1 MSTLSVASVELCP
14 FLESFLRP
22 VRSRSERAGWRLWI
36 KDSEGR
42 VGEGEAVCWPGFG
55 AGQAATAASLERGVE
70 ALVGFSLEVTRESDD
85 LQTLADWFAAQD
97 LAPEARH
104 ALETALLDLLAQL
117 RGVPLACLF
126 GPLPRSQVW
135 SQALVQDAKE
145 ARADRRRGFR
155 HFKLKVGAASVADDL
170 ARVAA
175 VREALGP
182 LSKGAQLR
190 LDANGRWTREQAA
203 EVAEAA
209 AELELSWLEQPLAP
223 DDLAGL
229 AELRARGVRVAI
241 DEGLRSLA
249 DLEAH
254 LAAEAVDAVV
264 LKPAF
269 LGGPLVTLELARRA
283 AEAELEVMVTHALD
297 GEVGRLA
304 AFHVA
309 LAAPGLTLAGLSP
322 TLSGD
327 RGSSGPVWAVGD
339 GPWLPEPP
347 AGPNSPGL
355 VASSNDAAA
364 GLGRS
369 AGQRR
374 VRCEVSGGSRALQA
388 SALSL
393 PSSSQAPQEDSP

>member
-1 MSTLSVASVELCP
+1 MASVELCP
-14 FLESFLRP
+14 FLKSFLRP
-22 VRSRSERAGWRLWI
+22 VRSRSERAGWRLWV

-97 LAPEARH
+97 FAPEARH
-104 ALETALLDLLAQL
+104 AFETALLDLLGQL
-117 RGVPLACLF
+117 RGVPLAYLF
-126 GPLPRSQVW
+126 GPLPRSQV
-135 SQALVQDAKE
+135 SNQALVHDAKE
-145 ARADRRRGFR
+145 ARAARRRGFR
-155 HFKLKVGAASVADDL
+155 HFKLKVGAASVGEDL

-190 LDANGRWTREQAA
+190 LDANGRWTRAQAA
-203 EVAEAA
+203 EVAAAA
-209 AELELSWLEQPLAP
+209 AELELSCLEQPLAP
-223 DDLAGL
+223 DDLEGL
-229 AELRARGVRVAI
+229 AELRTRGVRVAI
-241 DEGLRSLA
+241 DEGIRSLA

-254 LAAEAVDAVV
+254 LAAEAIDAVV

-269 LGGPLVTLELARRA
+269 LGGPMVTLELARRA
-283 AEAELEVMVTHALD
+283 AEAGLEVVVTHALD

-309 LAAPGLTLAGLSP
+309 LAAPGLTLAGLSR

-327 RGSSGPVWAVGD
+327 RGSNGPVWAIGD
-339 GPWLPEPP
+339 GPWLPDPP

-355 VASSNDAAA
+355 IASSNDDCA
-364 GLGRS
+364 GLGRR

-374 VRCEVSGGSRALQA
+374 ARCEVSRGSRTSQA
-388 SALSL
+388 SA
-393 PSSSQAPQEDSP
+393 PSSPPQDDSP